1 MKEKSLSYHFGKDI
15 LFMQQPLIF
24 LKRLL
29 LQLRFVAQRLWNPS
43 LSYTAPTVVLAEFA
57 IPAEASILLYEADIM
72 EGLMVEATA
81 AAVAAVTNTKLRLKC
96 LNEGRRPFGRL
107 LIFLY

>member
-1 MKEKSLSYHFGKDI
+1 
-15 LFMQQPLIF
+15 MQQPLIF
-24 LKRLL
+24 MKRLS

-43 LSYTAPTVVLAEFA
+43 LSSTAPTVVLEEFA

-81 AAVAAVTNTKLRLKC
+81 AAAEVAAAVAVVTNTKLRLKC